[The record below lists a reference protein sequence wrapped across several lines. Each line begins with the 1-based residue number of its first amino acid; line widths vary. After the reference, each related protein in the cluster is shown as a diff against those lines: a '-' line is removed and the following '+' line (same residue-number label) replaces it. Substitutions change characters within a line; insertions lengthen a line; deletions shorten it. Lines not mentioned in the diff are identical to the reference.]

1 MPQEHVRCF
10 SKTDHMLFAYIPGKG
25 TIIWFIILRACGGQI
40 ASGNRNKS
48 LILLSYSVTQLLSC
62 RLPQQTYSLT
72 VASET
77 LPGNAPDYG

>member
-62 RLPQQTYSLT
+62 RLPQQTHIPT

>member
-48 LILLSYSVTQLLSC
+48 LILLSYSVTQLLSYW
-62 RLPQQTYSLT
+62 LPQQTHILT